1 MARRNRP
8 SADVGSRG
16 SRRNGFSAAGY
27 ASGGRSFW
35 PSAAMATANSMAER
49 SARCSSTAPPT
60 AGATSLDIIPNVTGV
75 GWCRFVQVAPG
86 EHLVVERVFDTNGCS
101 WCHLSVAPAV
111 GARPVQRS
119 FDDLGTPLADVTFCV
134 LDLETTGGDRTN
146 DTITEVG
153 AVKVRGGEFI
163 GTFQTLV
170 NPGRAIPPQITML
183 TGLTDALV
191 APAPRIEAV
200 LPSLLEFLRG
210 TILVGHNI
218 GFDVAF
224 LRNAFERAGHPRFD
238 PVRVDT
244 VALARRLVRDEV
256 PDCRLGTL
264 ASRFRL
270 DHKPTHRAL
279 DDALA
284 TTDLLHLLI
293 ERATAL
299 GVLGIDDLTTLATM
313 AGHPQAAK
321 LKLTSSLPRSPGVY
335 LFCGHRDEVLYVGKA
350 TNLRQRVRS
359 YFGREDRRR
368 IGPMLREAQAVRHH
382 CLPDPLSAEV
392 VEARLIARLKPRY
405 NRAGTRADRYCYVR
419 LDVESAWPRLAIV
432 RDAARTGVH
441 LGPLPSRT
449 MATLVVEAL
458 QAALPLRR
466 CSVRLGRAHVPP
478 AGATPCAA
486 AQMGVAACPC
496 AGVAERRAYDGAVGD
511 AVAAM
516 TGCGGAVAERLAER
530 MRTLAVA
537 QRYEEAALTRDRMSA
552 LDGAITRTRQMD
564 ELLARGRFE
573 TTRGDV
579 TWVVDHA
586 RLVDVRVAGS
596 TAGALPAAAPPAPEP
611 GRPLPRLLA
620 DEALVLARRLPLPD
634 ATTSAA

>member
-1 MARRNRP
+1 M
-8 SADVGSRG
+8 VGVPIG
-16 SRRNGFSAAGY
+16 
-27 ASGGRSFW
+27 
-35 PSAAMATANSMAER
+35 T
-49 SARCSSTAPPT
+49 
-60 AGATSLDIIPNVTGV
+60 
-75 GWCRFVQVAPG
+75 Q
-86 EHLVVERVFDTNGCS
+86 
-101 WCHLSVAPAV
+101 
-111 GARPVQRS
+111 PVQRS

-134 LDLETTGGDRTN
+134 LDLETTGGDRAT

-153 AVKVRGGEFI
+153 AVKVRGGEFL

-170 NPGRAIPPQITML
+170 NPGRAIPPQITLL
-183 TGLTDALV
+183 TGLTDVLV

-224 LRNAFERAGHPRFD
+224 LRHAFERAGHGRFD

-264 ASRFRL
+264 ASRLRL

-293 ERATAL
+293 ERASGL
-299 GVLGIDDLTTLATM
+299 GVLGIDDLTTLASM

-321 LKLTSSLPRSPGVY
+321 LKLTSNLPRSPGVY

-382 CLPDPLSAEV
+382 CLPDALSAEV
-392 VEARLIARLKPRY
+392 VEARLIARLRPRY
-405 NRAGTRADRYCYVR
+405 NRAGTHADRYCYVR
-419 LDVESAWPRLAIV
+419 LDTDSAWPRLAIV
-432 RDAARTGVH
+432 RDPARGGVH

-458 QAALPLRR
+458 QATLPLRR
-466 CSVRLGRAHVPP
+466 CSVRLGRAHQPP
-478 AGATPCAA
+478 PGATPCAP
-486 AQMGVAACPC
+486 AQLGVAACPC
-496 AGVAERRAYDGAVGD
+496 AGLADRRHYDD
-511 AVAAM
+511 AVASAAAAM
-516 TGCGGAVAERLAER
+516 TGPPGDVAERLTDR
-530 MRTLAVA
+530 MRSLAAA
-537 QRYEEAALTRDRMSA
+537 QRFEEAATARDRLSA
-552 LDGAITRTRQMD
+552 LEGAVLRTRQMED
-564 ELLARGRFE
+564 LLARGRFE
-573 TTRGDV
+573 STRGDV
-579 TWVVDHA
+579 TWIVDRA

-596 TAGALPAAAPPAPEP
+596 LAGALPAAPPPAPEP
-611 GRPLPRLLA
+611 GRPLPRVLA
-620 DEALVLARRLPLPD
+620 DEALVLARRLP
-634 ATTSAA
+634 A